1 MKFFTA
7 LSVLALSG
15 LMATAANSAGSF
27 MTRDSGTVQVE
38 VWDLY
43 LKPERKNHFGKV
55 KVEAVSQYRH
65 YQDTDYEPLKPGDE
79 IEVYFYF
86 GTEPRRIPAPSG
98 GGGENYLEIP
108 GVRTGDKIE
117 AYIYGCPSTSSCGS
131 GWSFY
136 RYTVLE
142 RAPTTALP
150 PPPPPS
156 EPPAAPSEPEPD
168 TPPVS
173 EDDFSAVETPLS
185 PLPDETT
192 KPSPSEPTG
201 INFWRLAFAATS
213 VILAGAGLFFIW
225 RGFRKKGKKG

>member
-65 YQDTDYEPLKPGDE
+65 YQDADYEPLKPGDE

-98 GGGENYLEIP
+98 GGGENYLDVP
-108 GVRTGDKIE
+108 GVNIGDKIE
-117 AYIYGCPSTSSCGS
+117 AYVYGCPATSSCGS
-131 GWSFY
+131 GWGFY

-150 PPPPPS
+150 PPPPPPS
-156 EPPAAPSEPEPD
+156 EPPPVPSEPEPHL
-168 TPPVS
+168 PPIP
-173 EDDFSAVETPLS
+173 EDEFSPIEMPPA
-185 PLPDETT
+185 PLPEKTPE
-192 KPSPSEPTG
+192 PSPSGPGG
-201 INFWRLAFAATS
+201 INFWRLTFATVS
-213 VILAGAGLFFIW
+213 VILAGAGIFFIW
-225 RGFRKKGKKG
+225 RGMKIKR